1 MSNQTK
7 RQIIL
12 LAIFA
17 IIVIAFASIF
27 KVAIVQGQS
36 MLPTFR
42 NGEVVIVNKLSTNL
56 KSLKRGDVVILHTR
70 HDDLI
75 KRIAYLPG
83 HVIPYPYSLAFRR
96 VWKYF
101 DVIHKHIKSDK
112 NEDHVD
118 IKVPPGYIVVLGD
131 NLEVSDD
138 SRYFGPLPLQD
149 IEGKV
154 IDAPPAPYHL

>member
-1 MSNQTK
+1 MSHQTK
-7 RQIIL
+7 RQIIFL
-12 LAIFA
+12 VVFA
-17 IIVIAFASIF
+17 LIVIAFSSVF
-27 KVAIVQGQS
+27 KMAIVQGQS
-36 MLPTFR
+36 MMPTFT
-42 NGEVVIVNKLSTNL
+42 NGEVVVVNKLSRNL
-56 KSLKRGDVVILHTR
+56 KALKKGDVIILHTR

-83 HVIPYPYSLAFRR
+83 DVIPYPYSLAFRR

-101 DVIHKHIKSDK
+101 DVIHKPSKSYAND
-112 NEDHVD
+112 DHVD

-138 SRYFGPLPLQD
+138 SRYFGPLPIRD

-154 IDAPPAPYHL
+154 IDAPPPPYHL